1 VLEVPME
8 VSCTQSVGTR
18 WIILASLLWGSWCHK
33 CLLPGV
39 GVGLSGVGI
48 DLFGVG
54 IDLSGIGIDLS
65 GTSRL

>member
-1 VLEVPME
+1 VHAVCWHEVDHLGIAA
-8 VSCTQSVGTR
+8 VGQ
-18 WIILASLLWGSWCHK
+18 LVHK

-65 GTSRL
+65 GTSLL